1 MPAGRTSRESN
12 WQKRILLYIISM
24 KKDIHPK
31 YNTNAK
37 VSCTCGN
44 HFEVGST
51 LDDIHVEICSNC
63 HPFFTGTQKLV
74 DTARRVEKFEAK
86 KAKTAIESKT
96 RKGKKVKQTLRRAQ
110 RKAKEQK
117 VRIDRQPAT
126 KTKKKNEK
134 NISDK
139 K

>member
-1 MPAGRTSRESN
+1 
-12 WQKRILLYIISM
+12 M

-63 HPFFTGTQKLV
+63 HPFYTGKQKFV
-74 DTARRVEKFEAK
+74 DTARRVEKFQEAK
-86 KAKTAIESKT
+86 EKTKEIASQ
-96 RKGKKVKQTLRRAQ
+96 RKGR
-110 RKAKEQK
+110 
-117 VRIDRQPAT
+117 
-126 KTKKKNEK
+126 KTKRAVRATQKKTKE
-134 NISDK
+134 SA
-139 K
+139 